1 MKKLFLSLL
10 VSLVALF
17 SGPAFA
23 TTSVDDAAYY
33 DPVQVFSVDSITL
46 SDQLTTE
53 SANYIV
59 HNESFDTDTGLT
71 AAIMSRVRMASVG
84 ISKVAGIRVPYTAF
98 KAVYKPD
105 YVPIKIPIPV

>member
-17 SGPAFA
+17 SGPVFA
-23 TTSVDDAAYY
+23 TTSVDDVGYY
-33 DPVQVFSVDSITL
+33 DPVMVFSVASITL
-46 SDQLTTE
+46 TDQSE
-53 SANYIV
+53 VISASYNYY
-59 HNESFDTDTGLT
+59 NESFYTDTGLT